1 MATKYWVNI
10 DGIQSGPISRDE
22 LANIDF
28 NPEVTYVWHEELDDW
43 QRIDHL
49 SEFADIVAAKQK
61 AAAQHSEHSESAES
75 AEQSEHSESSVTP
88 PPVPVMPVEDSE
100 SAESSEHS
108 EYSESSATPPPVPQP
123 PMPQPP
129 ELQPAMPQ
137 PQVPQPPM
145 PQPPVAP
152 EAEAPTNLV
161 WAVIATVMCC
171 QITGV
176 IAIVYG
182 AMTSSANSA
191 GNYEK
196 ARRYSDIAQIWVM
209 VSIVLGL
216 IYMPIA
222 LLMMML

>member
-43 QRIDHL
+43 QRIDRL
-49 SEFADIVAAKQK
+49 SDFADIVAAKQK
-61 AAAQHSEHSESAES
+61 AAAESAEHSELSEQSEHSESSEHS
-75 AEQSEHSESSVTP
+75 EESEHSESSVTP
-88 PPVPVMPVEDSE
+88 PPVPQ
-100 SAESSEHS
+100 
-108 EYSESSATPPPVPQP
+108 PPVPQP
-123 PMPQPP
+123 PELQHAMPQPP
-129 ELQPAMPQ
+129 M
-137 PQVPQPPM
+137 PQPPM

>member
-43 QRIDHL
+43 QRIDRL

-61 AAAQHSEHSESAES
+61 AAAEHSGQSENSESAES
-75 AEQSEHSESSVTP
+75 SEHSEESEHSESSVTP
-88 PPVPVMPVEDSE
+88 PPVPQ
-100 SAESSEHS
+100 
-108 EYSESSATPPPVPQP
+108 PPVPQP
-123 PMPQPP
+123 P
-129 ELQPAMPQ
+129 ELQHAMPQ
-137 PQVPQPPM
+137 SPMPQPPM

>member
-43 QRIDHL
+43 QRIDRL

-61 AAAQHSEHSESAES
+61 AAAESSENSEHSE
-75 AEQSEHSESSVTP
+75 QSEHSEESESSVTP
-88 PPVPVMPVEDSE
+88 PPVPQ
-100 SAESSEHS
+100 
-108 EYSESSATPPPVPQP
+108 PPVPQP

-129 ELQPAMPQ
+129 MPH
-137 PQVPQPPM
+137 PPMPQPPM

>member
-43 QRIDHL
+43 QRIDRL

-61 AAAQHSEHSESAES
+61 AAAEHSGHSESAES
-75 AEQSEHSESSVTP
+75 SEQSEHSESSVTP
-88 PPVPVMPVEDSE
+88 PPVPQ
-100 SAESSEHS
+100 
-108 EYSESSATPPPVPQP
+108 PPVPQP
-123 PMPQPP
+123 P
-129 ELQPAMPQ
+129 ELQHAMPQ
-137 PQVPQPPM
+137 SPMPQPPM

>member
-43 QRIDHL
+43 QRIDRL

-61 AAAQHSEHSESAES
+61 AAAESAEHSELSEQSEHSENSE
-75 AEQSEHSESSVTP
+75 ESEHSESSVTP
-88 PPVPVMPVEDSE
+88 PPVPQ
-100 SAESSEHS
+100 
-108 EYSESSATPPPVPQP
+108 PPVPQP
-123 PMPQPP
+123 PELQHAMPQPP
-129 ELQPAMPQ
+129 M
-137 PQVPQPPM
+137 PQPPM

>member
-43 QRIDHL
+43 QRIDRL

-61 AAAQHSEHSESAES
+61 AAAESAEHSELS
-75 AEQSEHSESSVTP
+75 EQSEHSESSVTP
-88 PPVPVMPVEDSE
+88 PP
-100 SAESSEHS
+100 
-108 EYSESSATPPPVPQP
+108 
-123 PMPQPP
+123 
-129 ELQPAMPQ
+129 
-137 PQVPQPPM
+137 VPQPPM

-209 VSIVLGL
+209 VSIALGL
-216 IYMPIA
+216 VYMPVA

>member
-43 QRIDHL
+43 QRIDRL

-61 AAAQHSEHSESAES
+61 AAAEHSGQSENSESAES
-75 AEQSEHSESSVTP
+75 SEHSEESEHSESSVTP
-88 PPVPVMPVEDSE
+88 PPVPQ
-100 SAESSEHS
+100 
-108 EYSESSATPPPVPQP
+108 PPVPQP
-123 PMPQPP
+123 PELQHAMPQPP
-129 ELQPAMPQ
+129 M
-137 PQVPQPPM
+137 PQPPM

-176 IAIVYG
+176 IAIAYG
-182 AMTSSANSA
+182 VMTSSANSV
-191 GNYEK
+191 GNYEN
-196 ARRYSDIAQIWVM
+196 ARRYSYIAQIWVM

>member
-61 AAAQHSEHSESAES
+61 AAAEHSGQSENSESAES
-75 AEQSEHSESSVTP
+75 SEHSEESEHSESSVTP
-88 PPVPVMPVEDSE
+88 PPVPQ
-100 SAESSEHS
+100 
-108 EYSESSATPPPVPQP
+108 PPVPQP
-123 PMPQPP
+123 PVPQPP
-129 ELQPAMPQ
+129 ELQHAMPQ
-137 PQVPQPPM
+137 SPMPQPPM

>member
-43 QRIDHL
+43 HRIDRL

-61 AAAQHSEHSESAES
+61 AAAEHSEESEESEHSESAES
-75 AEQSEHSESSVTP
+75 SEESEYSDSSVTP
-88 PPVPVMPVEDSE
+88 PPVP
-100 SAESSEHS
+100 
-108 EYSESSATPPPVPQP
+108 Q
-123 PMPQPP
+123 QP

-137 PQVPQPPM
+137 PPM
-145 PQPPVAP
+145 PQPPMSQPPVVP

-182 AMTSSANSA
+182 VMTSSANSA

-222 LLMMML
+222 LLLMML

>member
-43 QRIDHL
+43 QRIDRL

-61 AAAQHSEHSESAES
+61 AAAEHSGQSENSESAES
-75 AEQSEHSESSVTP
+75 SEHSEESEHSESSVTP
-88 PPVPVMPVEDSE
+88 PPVPQ
-100 SAESSEHS
+100 
-108 EYSESSATPPPVPQP
+108 PPVPQP
-123 PMPQPP
+123 PELQHAMPQPP
-129 ELQPAMPQ
+129 M
-137 PQVPQPPM
+137 PQPPM

>member
-43 QRIDHL
+43 QRIDRL

-61 AAAQHSEHSESAES
+61 AAAESAEESGHSESAES
-75 AEQSEHSESSVTP
+75 SENSEQSEESEHSESSVTP
-88 PPVPVMPVEDSE
+88 PPVP
-100 SAESSEHS
+100 
-108 EYSESSATPPPVPQP
+108 Q
-123 PMPQPP
+123 QL

-137 PQVPQPPM
+137 PPVPQPPELQHAMPQPPMPQPPM

>member
-43 QRIDHL
+43 QRIDRL

-61 AAAQHSEHSESAES
+61 AAAES
-75 AEQSEHSESSVTP
+75 AEQSEQSESAESSENSEESEESESSVTP
-88 PPVPVMPVEDSE
+88 PPVPQ
-100 SAESSEHS
+100 
-108 EYSESSATPPPVPQP
+108 PPVPQP
-123 PMPQPP
+123 PELQHAMPQPP
-129 ELQPAMPQ
+129 M
-137 PQVPQPPM
+137 PQPPM

>member
-43 QRIDHL
+43 QRIDRL

-61 AAAQHSEHSESAES
+61 AAAESAEHSENSEQSEHSENSEHS
-75 AEQSEHSESSVTP
+75 EESEHSESSVTP
-88 PPVPVMPVEDSE
+88 PPVPQ
-100 SAESSEHS
+100 
-108 EYSESSATPPPVPQP
+108 PPVPQP
-123 PMPQPP
+123 PELQHAMPQPP
-129 ELQPAMPQ
+129 M
-137 PQVPQPPM
+137 PQPPM

-176 IAIVYG
+176 IAIAYG
-182 AMTSSANSA
+182 VMTSSANSV
-191 GNYEK
+191 GNYEN

>member
-43 QRIDHL
+43 QRIDRL

-61 AAAQHSEHSESAES
+61 AAAEHSGQSENSESAES
-75 AEQSEHSESSVTP
+75 SEHSEESERSESSVTP
-88 PPVPVMPVEDSE
+88 PPVPQ
-100 SAESSEHS
+100 
-108 EYSESSATPPPVPQP
+108 PPVPQP
-123 PMPQPP
+123 P
-129 ELQPAMPQ
+129 ELQHAMPQ
-137 PQVPQPPM
+137 SPMPQPPM
-145 PQPPVAP
+145 PQPPVVP

>member
-43 QRIDHL
+43 QRIDRL

-61 AAAQHSEHSESAES
+61 AAAEHSGQSENSESSEHSEE
-75 AEQSEHSESSVTP
+75 SEHSESSVTP
-88 PPVPVMPVEDSE
+88 PPVPQ
-100 SAESSEHS
+100 
-108 EYSESSATPPPVPQP
+108 PPVPQPPVAQPPVAQP

-129 ELQPAMPQ
+129 M
-137 PQVPQPPM
+137 PQPPM

>member
-61 AAAQHSEHSESAES
+61 AAAEHSGQSENSESAES
-75 AEQSEHSESSVTP
+75 SEHSEESEHSESSVTP
-88 PPVPVMPVEDSE
+88 PPVPQ
-100 SAESSEHS
+100 
-108 EYSESSATPPPVPQP
+108 PPVPQP
-123 PMPQPP
+123 PELQHAMPQPP
-129 ELQPAMPQ
+129 M
-137 PQVPQPPM
+137 PQPPM

>member
-43 QRIDHL
+43 QRIDRL

-61 AAAQHSEHSESAES
+61 AAAEQSDSLEDSESSEHSEESEQSESSENSES
-75 AEQSEHSESSVTP
+75 AEHSEESEESEESEHSVTP
-88 PPVPVMPVEDSE
+88 PPVPQ
-100 SAESSEHS
+100 
-108 EYSESSATPPPVPQP
+108 PPVPQP

-129 ELQPAMPQ
+129 M
-137 PQVPQPPM
+137 PQPPM

-182 AMTSSANSA
+182 VMTSSANSV

>member
-43 QRIDHL
+43 QRIDRL

-61 AAAQHSEHSESAES
+61 AAAEHSGQSENSESAES
-75 AEQSEHSESSVTP
+75 SEHSEESEHSESSVTP
-88 PPVPVMPVEDSE
+88 PPVPQ
-100 SAESSEHS
+100 
-108 EYSESSATPPPVPQP
+108 PPVPQP
-123 PMPQPP
+123 P
-129 ELQPAMPQ
+129 ELQHAMPQ
-137 PQVPQPPM
+137 SPMPQPPM
-145 PQPPVAP
+145 PQPPVVP

-222 LLMMML
+222 LLLMML

>member
-43 QRIDHL
+43 QRIDRL

-61 AAAQHSEHSESAES
+61 AAAEHSGQSENSESAES
-75 AEQSEHSESSVTP
+75 SEHSEESEHSESSVTP
-88 PPVPVMPVEDSE
+88 PPVPQ
-100 SAESSEHS
+100 
-108 EYSESSATPPPVPQP
+108 PPVPQP
-123 PMPQPP
+123 P
-129 ELQPAMPQ
+129 ELQHAMPQ
-137 PQVPQPPM
+137 SPMPQSPM

>member
-43 QRIDHL
+43 QRIDRL

-61 AAAQHSEHSESAES
+61 ATAEHSGHSG
-75 AEQSEHSESSVTP
+75 QS
-88 PPVPVMPVEDSE
+88 
-100 SAESSEHS
+100 ESSEHS
-108 EYSESSATPPPVPQP
+108 EHSVTPPPVPQP
-123 PMPQPP
+123 PVAQPPMPQPP
-129 ELQPAMPQ
+129 MPQ
-137 PQVPQPPM
+137 PPVAQPPMPQPPVAQPPM

-191 GNYEK
+191 GNYAK

>member
-43 QRIDHL
+43 QRIDRL

-61 AAAQHSEHSESAES
+61 AAAEHSGQSENSESAES
-75 AEQSEHSESSVTP
+75 SEHSEESEHSESSVTP
-88 PPVPVMPVEDSE
+88 PPVPQ
-100 SAESSEHS
+100 
-108 EYSESSATPPPVPQP
+108 PPV
-123 PMPQPP
+123 PQPP

-137 PQVPQPPM
+137 SPMPQPPM

>member
-43 QRIDHL
+43 QRIDRL
-49 SEFADIVAAKQK
+49 GEFADIVAAKQK
-61 AAAQHSEHSESAES
+61 AAAESAERS
-75 AEQSEHSESSVTP
+75 ENSESSENSEQSEESEQSESSVTP
-88 PPVPVMPVEDSE
+88 PPMPQ
-100 SAESSEHS
+100 
-108 EYSESSATPPPVPQP
+108 PPVAQPPMPQP

-129 ELQPAMPQ
+129 M
-137 PQVPQPPM
+137 PQPPM

-161 WAVIATVMCC
+161 WAVIATVVCC

-191 GNYEK
+191 GNYAK

>member
-49 SEFADIVAAKQK
+49 SEFADVVAAKQK
-61 AAAQHSEHSESAES
+61 AAAEHSEHSEE
-75 AEQSEHSESSVTP
+75 SEHSESSVTP
-88 PPVPVMPVEDSE
+88 PPVPQ
-100 SAESSEHS
+100 
-108 EYSESSATPPPVPQP
+108 PPVPQP
-123 PMPQPP
+123 P
-129 ELQPAMPQ
+129 ELQHAMPQ
-137 PQVPQPPM
+137 SPMPQPPM
-145 PQPPVAP
+145 PQPPVVP

>member
-61 AAAQHSEHSESAES
+61 AAAEHSGQSENSESAES
-75 AEQSEHSESSVTP
+75 SEHSEESEHSESSVTP
-88 PPVPVMPVEDSE
+88 PPVPQ
-100 SAESSEHS
+100 
-108 EYSESSATPPPVPQP
+108 PPVPQP
-123 PMPQPP
+123 P
-129 ELQPAMPQ
+129 ELQHAMPQ
-137 PQVPQPPM
+137 SPMPQPPM
-145 PQPPVAP
+145 PQPPVVP

>member
-43 QRIDHL
+43 QRIDRL

-61 AAAQHSEHSESAES
+61 AAAES
-75 AEQSEHSESSVTP
+75 AEQSE
-88 PPVPVMPVEDSE
+88 DSE
-100 SAESSEHS
+100 QSEHLEESTNS
-108 EYSESSATPPPVPQP
+108 EHLVTPPPVPQP
-123 PMPQPP
+123 AMSQPPMPQPP
-129 ELQPAMPQ
+129 VA
-137 PQVPQPPM
+137 QPPM

-161 WAVIATVMCC
+161 WAVIVTVMCC

-182 AMTSSANSA
+182 VMTSSANSA

>member
-10 DGIQSGPISRDE
+10 DGIQSGPISREE
-22 LANIDF
+22 LADMDF

-43 QRIDHL
+43 QRIDRL

-61 AAAQHSEHSESAES
+61 AAAEHSAQSENSESAES
-75 AEQSEHSESSVTP
+75 SEHSEESEHSESSVTP
-88 PPVPVMPVEDSE
+88 PPVPQ
-100 SAESSEHS
+100 
-108 EYSESSATPPPVPQP
+108 PPVPQP
-123 PMPQPP
+123 PELQHAMPQPP
-129 ELQPAMPQ
+129 M
-137 PQVPQPPM
+137 PQPPM

>member
-61 AAAQHSEHSESAES
+61 AAAESAEHSELSEHSEHSENSEHS
-75 AEQSEHSESSVTP
+75 EESEHSESSVTP
-88 PPVPVMPVEDSE
+88 PPVPQ
-100 SAESSEHS
+100 
-108 EYSESSATPPPVPQP
+108 PPVPQP

-129 ELQPAMPQ
+129 VPQ
-137 PQVPQPPM
+137 PPMPQPPM

>member
-10 DGIQSGPISRDE
+10 DGMQSGPISRDE

-43 QRIDHL
+43 QRIDRL

-61 AAAQHSEHSESAES
+61 AAAEHSGQSENSESAES
-75 AEQSEHSESSVTP
+75 SEHSEESEHSESSVTP
-88 PPVPVMPVEDSE
+88 PPVPQ
-100 SAESSEHS
+100 
-108 EYSESSATPPPVPQP
+108 PPVPQP
-123 PMPQPP
+123 P
-129 ELQPAMPQ
+129 ELQHAMPQ
-137 PQVPQPPM
+137 SPMPQPPM

>member
-43 QRIDHL
+43 QRIDRL

-61 AAAQHSEHSESAES
+61 AAAESAEHSENSESAES
-75 AEQSEHSESSVTP
+75 SERSEESEHSQSSVTP
-88 PPVPVMPVEDSE
+88 PPVPQ
-100 SAESSEHS
+100 
-108 EYSESSATPPPVPQP
+108 PPVPQP
-123 PMPQPP
+123 P
-129 ELQPAMPQ
+129 ELQHAMPQ
-137 PQVPQPPM
+137 SPMPQPPM
-145 PQPPVAP
+145 PQPPVVP

>member
-43 QRIDHL
+43 QRIDRL

-61 AAAQHSEHSESAES
+61 AAAEHSGQSENSESAES
-75 AEQSEHSESSVTP
+75 SEHSEESEHSESSVTP
-88 PPVPVMPVEDSE
+88 PPVPQ
-100 SAESSEHS
+100 
-108 EYSESSATPPPVPQP
+108 PPVPQP
-123 PMPQPP
+123 PELQHAMPQPP
-129 ELQPAMPQ
+129 M
-137 PQVPQPPM
+137 PQPPM

-176 IAIVYG
+176 IAIAYG
-182 AMTSSANSA
+182 VMTSSANSV
-191 GNYEK
+191 GNYEN
-196 ARRYSDIAQIWVM
+196 ARRYSYIAQIWVM

-222 LLMMML
+222 LLLMML

>member
-43 QRIDHL
+43 QRIDRL

-61 AAAQHSEHSESAES
+61 AAAEHSGQSENSESAES
-75 AEQSEHSESSVTP
+75 SEHSEESEHSESSVTP
-88 PPVPVMPVEDSE
+88 PPVPQ
-100 SAESSEHS
+100 
-108 EYSESSATPPPVPQP
+108 PPVPQP
-123 PMPQPP
+123 P
-129 ELQPAMPQ
+129 ELQHAMPQ
-137 PQVPQPPM
+137 SPMPQPPM
-145 PQPPVAP
+145 PQPPVVP
-152 EAEAPTNLV
+152 EAEAPTILV

>member
-28 NPEVTYVWHEELDDW
+28 NPEVTYVWHEKLDDW
-43 QRIDHL
+43 QRIDRL

-61 AAAQHSEHSESAES
+61 AAAEHSGQSENSESAES
-75 AEQSEHSESSVTP
+75 SEHSEESEHSESSVTP
-88 PPVPVMPVEDSE
+88 PPVPQ
-100 SAESSEHS
+100 
-108 EYSESSATPPPVPQP
+108 PPVPQP
-123 PMPQPP
+123 P
-129 ELQPAMPQ
+129 ELQHAMPQ
-137 PQVPQPPM
+137 SPMPQPPM